1 MSRGREKG
9 RSGKAIGRKRAKG
22 KIPGEVQPEL
32 KGEGGPRVPSWVMVP
47 VGLAVGYVVANWL
60 GAIFGGVLGIFLWR
74 SRA

>member
-1 MSRGREKG
+1 MKKG
-9 RSGKAIGRKRAKG
+9 AGRKRAKG

-32 KGEGGPRVPSWVMVP
+32 KGGGGPRVPSWVMVP

-60 GAIFGGVLGIFLWR
+60 GAIFGGALGIFLWR